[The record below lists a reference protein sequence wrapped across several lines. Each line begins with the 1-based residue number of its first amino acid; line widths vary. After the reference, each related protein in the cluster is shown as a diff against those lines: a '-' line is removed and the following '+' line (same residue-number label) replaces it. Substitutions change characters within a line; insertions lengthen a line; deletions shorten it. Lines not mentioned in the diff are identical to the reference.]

1 MKFPLKMEPWL
12 LLKLK
17 CNTKIPLAYN
27 VLQHTFAGGL
37 LMGRRTGSKGII
49 FAALGL
55 GLLISLILPAKF
67 IIIFL
72 AVALVFSGI
81 SLCKN

>member
-1 MKFPLKMEPWL
+1 
-12 LLKLK
+12 
-17 CNTKIPLAYN
+17 
-27 VLQHTFAGGL
+27 
-37 LMGRRTGSKGII
+37 MGRRTGSKGII
-49 FAALGL
+49 FVALGL

-72 AVALVFSGI
+72 AVALLFSGI